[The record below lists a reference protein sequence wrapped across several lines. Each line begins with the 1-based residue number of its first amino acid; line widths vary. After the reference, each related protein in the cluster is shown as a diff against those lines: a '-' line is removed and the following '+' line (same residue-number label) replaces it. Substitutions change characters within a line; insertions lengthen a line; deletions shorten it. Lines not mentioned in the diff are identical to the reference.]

1 MSFFLN
7 LIRHYWKLKLMS
19 KNQIKKKIIFMSLS
33 ITICKE
39 RWSQLITRT
48 TIMNTVNS
56 WIELLIDLMSI
67 IKLTRTRVREKW
79 ICHNNNH
86 QNQFH
91 YSFLFSHLN
100 LWKSLLLM
108 TWTDNSLHQ
117 QVSVNVSREWT
128 QLRLNDERTMISA
141 YNVKILITLY
151 RIVSICL
158 SSVIR
163 NHNWHQENQIKSWT
177 LKYHQF

>member
-1 MSFFLN
+1 MSFSLS

-19 KNQIKKKIIFMSLS
+19 ENQIKKRTIFMLLS
-33 ITICKE
+33 IVICKE
-39 RWSQLITRT
+39 RWSQLMTRMT
-48 TIMNTVNS
+48 MMNTVNS
-56 WIELLIDLMSI
+56 WIELSTDSMSI
-67 IKLTRTRVREKW
+67 IESTRTRIREKQ
-79 ICHNNNH
+79 ICHDDNH

-91 YSFLFSHLN
+91 HSFLFSCLN

-108 TWTDNSLHQ
+108 TWTDNSLHW

-163 NHNWHQENQIKSWT
+163 NHNWH
-177 LKYHQF
+177 